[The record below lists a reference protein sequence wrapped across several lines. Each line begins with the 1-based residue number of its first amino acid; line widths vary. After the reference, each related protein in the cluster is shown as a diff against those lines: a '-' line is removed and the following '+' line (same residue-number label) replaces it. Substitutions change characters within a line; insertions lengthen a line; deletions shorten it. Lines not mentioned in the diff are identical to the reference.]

1 MKGVTAYIKQNTS
14 KEIQLVLNDV
24 VSTSDN
30 DNPNWKHSVLFTSN
44 AYDGEALRELSLSK
58 EQFAEIGENLI
69 IRLLALNDLIK

>member
-44 AYDGEALRELSLSK
+44 AYDEEALRELSLSK